1 MALGTVNVP
10 GYIPA
15 DFDAVNSK
23 IGDLNNLN
31 TTDKS
36 NLVAAIN
43 EVDGDITTAASIASS
58 AQTLANTASSSAA
71 SAQTLANTASSS
83 AASAQTLANT
93 AAGNAS
99 TALTR
104 IGDLSSLNTE
114 TKTNLVAALNE
125 IIETGVASGSDPEF
139 TLSAVNA
146 EINVRSYTAEIICA
160 YKGSGQLLV
169 VSAEPD
175 IISVAI
181 EDQST
186 SGMNVKKI
194 ILTRVGYSQDD
205 TTINIALTS
214 DGEHVA
220 ANGTITVAGTP
231 YVIGATLEDT
241 DWANIQTV
249 GAMGIGANFFDIGDT
264 KTITLNGNIG
274 DYFTASNLQLKV
286 FIIEFNYRGDNGIYF
301 QGFKSMDGIDVAL
314 CDSRYGNANLNSG
327 SPIGFMINT
336 AQGLNSNNCGNAS
349 GWKGCLMR
357 YKILGSV
364 ERSNTDGLS
373 VITNKTNLGYDATE
387 TAKTSPVANTLMAA
401 LPADLRAALAQW
413 RHYANNKG
421 QERTTAGS
429 DGNATCTV
437 YSKDSIT
444 LVTDYITLLSA
455 YEVAGDNIQAI
466 SKGWMNPYEN
476 LYMSQMAYYA
486 NGNTLIKYKHNAPT
500 TACAWRVSSPADGG
514 RDWMLVNTKGVVHA
528 GEGSDW
534 DYDICP
540 NTSTGLA
547 PAFRVA

>member
-71 SAQTLANTASSS
+71 SAQTLANTA
-83 AASAQTLANT
+83 
-93 AAGNAS
+93 AGNAS

-146 EINVRSYTAEIICA
+146 EIEYLMSPAEIICA

-194 ILTRVGYSQDD
+194 ILTRVGYSLDD

-214 DGEHVA
+214 DGEHDA
-220 ANGTITVAGTP
+220 ASGTITVAGTA

-241 DWANIQTV
+241 DWSSIQTV
-249 GAMGIGANFFDIGDT
+249 GAMGIGANYFDIGDT
-264 KTITLNGNIG
+264 KTITLNGTVG
-274 DYFTASNLQLKV
+274 TLALSNYQCKV

-301 QGFKSMDGIDVAL
+301 QGFKNVSDNKDIAL
-314 CDSRYGNANLNSG
+314 CDSKYGTDYLSGGTKYFSHSHWGRGTNSA
-327 SPIGFMINT
+327 S
-336 AQGLNSNNCGNAS
+336 GNYG
-349 GWKGCLMR
+349 GWKGCDLR
-357 YKILGSV
+357 YDILGSTNQAP
-364 ERSNTDGLS
+364 SGYGANTTTS
-373 VITNKTNLGYDATE
+373 RTGYDATE
-387 TAKTSPVANTLMAA
+387 AAKTSPVANTLMAA
-401 LPADLRAALAQW
+401 LPSDLRAVLAPW
-413 RHYANNKG
+413 IIYTNNYVGGSTSAADVTTSIDYLPLLAEFEIFGARSYAN
-421 QERTTAGS
+421 Q
-429 DGNATCTV
+429 
-437 YSKDSIT
+437 
-444 LVTDYITLLSA
+444 
-455 YEVAGDNIQAI
+455 YEQNSQA
-466 SKGWMNPYEN
+466 
-476 LYMSQMAYYA
+476 QMTYYK
-486 NGNTLIKYKHNAPT
+486 NGNSKIKYQH
-500 TACAWRVSSPADGG
+500 S
-514 RDWMLVNTKGVVHA
+514 
-528 GEGSDW
+528 
-534 DYDICP
+534 
-540 NTSTGLA
+540 STGTAVNWWTRSAGTASNYPKIKFVWTTPQGTCYTETVDKSEGIA

>member
-43 EVDGDITTAASIASS
+43 EVDGDVTTAASIASS

-125 IIETGVASGSDPEF
+125 IIETGVASGSDPEL

-194 ILTRVGYSQDD
+194 ILTRVGYSLDD
-205 TTINIALTS
+205 TTINIAVTS

-220 ANGTITVAGTP
+220 ASGTITVAGQT
-231 YVIGATLEDT
+231 IASLEDT
-241 DWANIQTV
+241 DWAVIQGV
-249 GAMGIGANFFDIGDT
+249 GAAGTGANYWDIGDT
-264 KTITLNGNIG
+264 KTITLNGKIG

-301 QGFKSMDGIDVAL
+301 QGFKTLDGVDVAL
-314 CDSRYGNANLNSG
+314 CDSLYGG
-327 SPIGFMINT
+327 Y
-336 AQGLNSNNCGNAS
+336 SNIVSTGA
-349 GWKGCLMR
+349 
-357 YKILGSV
+357 
-364 ERSNTDGLS
+364 
-373 VITNKTNLGYDATE
+373 
-387 TAKTSPVANTLMAA
+387 TAKKP
-401 LPADLRAALAQW
+401 
-413 RHYANNKG
+413 
-421 QERTTAGS
+421 
-429 DGNATCTV
+429 
-437 YSKDSIT
+437 
-444 LVTDYITLLSA
+444 
-455 YEVAGDNIQAI
+455 
-466 SKGWMNPYEN
+466 
-476 LYMSQMAYYA
+476 
-486 NGNTLIKYKHNAPT
+486 
-500 TACAWRVSSPADGG
+500 
-514 RDWMLVNTKGVVHA
+514 
-528 GEGSDW
+528 
-534 DYDICP
+534 
-540 NTSTGLA
+540 
-547 PAFRVA
+547 

>member
-71 SAQTLANTASSS
+71 SAQTLANTA
-83 AASAQTLANT
+83 
-93 AAGNAS
+93 AGNAS

-125 IIETGVASGSDPEF
+125 IIETGVASGSDPEL

-146 EINVRSYTAEIICA
+146 EIEYFRSTAEIICA
-160 YKGSGQLLV
+160 YKGSGQLV
-169 VSAEPD
+169 VASAEPD

-214 DGEHVA
+214 DCEHDA
-220 ANGTITVAGTP
+220 ASGTITVAGI
-231 YVIGATLEDT
+231 VIGATFEDT
-241 DWANIQTV
+241 DWVVIQIV
-249 GAMGIGANFFDIGDT
+249 GAMGIGANYFDIGDT

-301 QGFKSMDGIDVAL
+301 QGFKSMDGVDVAL
-314 CDSRYGNANLNSG
+314 CDSQYGNDIRNNAKNLNFSLTHWYDRN
-327 SPIGFMINT
+327 IG
-336 AQGLNSNNCGNAS
+336 
-349 GWKGCLMR
+349 GWKRTDAR
-357 YKILGSV
+357 YDILGS
-364 ERSNTDGLS
+364 
-373 VITNKTNLGYDATE
+373 TNVAPQGYGAGVGSGQVGYDAT
-387 TAKTSPVANTLMAA
+387 TAATTNPVPNTLMAA
-401 LPADLRAALAQW
+401 LPSDLRAVLAPW
-413 RHYANNKG
+413 TVWTDNKG
-421 QERTTAGS
+421 GEVTPTVNCITPSIDYLPLLAEYEIMGTIIAESNQYEATA
-429 DGNATCTV
+429 
-437 YSKDSIT
+437 
-444 LVTDYITLLSA
+444 
-455 YEVAGDNIQAI
+455 QQQ
-466 SKGWMNPYEN
+466 
-476 LYMSQMAYYA
+476 MSYYK
-486 NGNTLIKYKHNAPT
+486 NGNSKIKYKHDANT
-500 TACAWRVSSPADGG
+500 TAATYWTRTPNPLQSNKIIAFTMMNNSTASASWSVAG
-514 RDWMLVNTKGVVHA
+514 RG
-528 GEGSDW
+528 
-534 DYDICP
+534 I
-540 NTSTGLA
+540 A

>member
-43 EVDGDITTAASIASS
+43 EVDGDVTTAASIASS
-58 AQTLANTASSSAA
+58 AQTLANTASSNAA

-125 IIETGVASGSDPEF
+125 IIETGVASGSDPEL

-146 EINVRSYTAEIICA
+146 EIDMRGYTAEIICA
-160 YKGSGQLLV
+160 YKGSGQLLA

-194 ILTRVGYSQDD
+194 ILTRVGYSLDD

-214 DGEHVA
+214 DGEHDA
-220 ANGTITVAGTP
+220 ASGTITVAGTA

-241 DWANIQTV
+241 DWASIQTV
-249 GAMGIGANFFDIGDT
+249 GGMGIGANFFDIGDT
-264 KTITLNGNIG
+264 KTITLNGTVG
-274 DYFTASNLQLKV
+274 TLALSNYQCKV

-301 QGFKSMDGIDVAL
+301 QGFKTLDGVDVAL
-314 CDSRYGNANLNSG
+314 TDSMSTSTSTNGTKYFNINHWGNLNYG
-327 SPIGFMINT
+327 
-336 AQGLNSNNCGNAS
+336 
-349 GWKGCLMR
+349 GWKGCDLR
-357 YKILGSV
+357 YDILGSTEKAPSGYGAAV
-364 ERSNTDGLS
+364 TTSRT
-373 VITNKTNLGYDATE
+373 GYDATE
-387 TAKTSPVANTLMAA
+387 AAKTSPIANTLMAA
-401 LPADLRAALAQW
+401 LPADLRAALAPW
-413 RHYANNKG
+413 TIYTDNKG
-421 QERTTAGS
+421 NSSNTAANVTSSIDYLPLLSEFEVIGARSLANQYEQNYQTWMTYYKNGNSRIKYNHNATTTKIGPWTRS
-429 DGNATCTV
+429 PYYGNATQQV
-437 YSKDSIT
+437 LIGY
-444 LVTDYITLLSA
+444 
-455 YEVAGDNIQAI
+455 GD
-466 SKGWMNPYEN
+466 
-476 LYMSQMAYYA
+476 
-486 NGNTLIKYKHNAPT
+486 
-500 TACAWRVSSPADGG
+500 
-514 RDWMLVNTKGVVHA
+514 LVNERDV
-528 GEGSDW
+528 SQ
-534 DYDICP
+534 
-540 NTSTGLA
+540 SRSLA

>member
-43 EVDGDITTAASIASS
+43 EVDGDVTTAASIASS

-125 IIETGVASGSDPEF
+125 IIETGVASGSDPEL

-146 EINVRSYTAEIICA
+146 EIDMRGYTAEIICA

-220 ANGTITVAGTP
+220 ASGTITVAGQT
-231 YVIGATLEDT
+231 IASLEDT
-241 DWANIQTV
+241 DWAVIQGV
-249 GAMGIGANFFDIGDT
+249 GAAGTGANYWDIGDT

-301 QGFKSMDGIDVAL
+301 QGFKTLDGVDVAL
-314 CDSRYGNANLNSG
+314 CDSLYGGYSNIVSTGATAKKPAFNMEHSLDNGNVHAN
-327 SPIGFMINT
+327 
-336 AQGLNSNNCGNAS
+336 CENAS
-349 GWKGCLMR
+349 GWKGCDLR
-357 YKILGSV
+357 YDILGSV
-364 ERSNTDGLS
+364 EKPSQAYRSSRQNRLTD
-373 VITNKTNLGYDATE
+373 GYDATE
-387 TAKTSPVANTLMAA
+387 AAKTSPVANTLMAA
-401 LPADLRAALAQW
+401 LPADLRAALAAW
-413 RHYANNKG
+413 TIYSNNRG
-421 QERTTAGS
+421 HETQAS
-429 DGNATCTV
+429 
-437 YSKDSIT
+437 
-444 LVTDYITLLSA
+444 SA
-455 YEVAGDNIQAI
+455 SSSQRAFARDAI
-466 SKGWMNPYEN
+466 STSVDYLPLLAMNELFGDSLIPTWQYSPYEREVTE
-476 LYMSQMAYYA
+476 QMAYYK
-486 NGNTLIKYKHNAPT
+486 NGNTLIKYKNNDTT
-500 TACAWRVSSPADGG
+500 TACQYWSRSVSGAHTNMCFAGPDTTGTNQGPSHSGG
-514 RDWMLVNTKGVVHA
+514 SWG
-528 GEGSDW
+528 
-534 DYDICP
+534 I
-540 NTSTGLA
+540 A

>member
-43 EVDGDITTAASIASS
+43 ELDGDITTAASIASS

-125 IIETGVASGSDPEF
+125 IIETGVASGSDPEL

-146 EINVRSYTAEIICA
+146 EIEYLMSTAEIICA

-194 ILTRVGYSQDD
+194 ILTRVGFSQDD

-214 DGEHVA
+214 DGEHDA
-220 ANGTITVAGTP
+220 ASGTITVAGI
-231 YVIGATLEDT
+231 VIGATLEDT
-241 DWANIQTV
+241 DWVVIQGV
-249 GAMGIGANFFDIGDT
+249 GAGGMGANYWDIGDT

-301 QGFKSMDGIDVAL
+301 QGFKSMDGVDVAL
-314 CDSRYGNANLNSG
+314 CD
-327 SPIGFMINT
+327 
-336 AQGLNSNNCGNAS
+336 
-349 GWKGCLMR
+349 
-357 YKILGSV
+357 
-364 ERSNTDGLS
+364 
-373 VITNKTNLGYDATE
+373 
-387 TAKTSPVANTLMAA
+387 
-401 LPADLRAALAQW
+401 
-413 RHYANNKG
+413 
-421 QERTTAGS
+421 
-429 DGNATCTV
+429 
-437 YSKDSIT
+437 
-444 LVTDYITLLSA
+444 
-455 YEVAGDNIQAI
+455 
-466 SKGWMNPYEN
+466 
-476 LYMSQMAYYA
+476 
-486 NGNTLIKYKHNAPT
+486 
-500 TACAWRVSSPADGG
+500 
-514 RDWMLVNTKGVVHA
+514 
-528 GEGSDW
+528 
-534 DYDICP
+534 
-540 NTSTGLA
+540 
-547 PAFRVA
+547 

>member
-58 AQTLANTASSSAA
+58 AQTLANSASSSAA

-93 AAGNAS
+93 ASGNAS

-146 EINVRSYTAEIICA
+146 EIKYFRGTAEIICA

-214 DGEHVA
+214 DGEHDA
-220 ANGTITVAGTP
+220 ASGTITVAGQT
-231 YVIGATLEDT
+231 ITTLEDT
-241 DWANIQTV
+241 DWGSIQTV
-249 GAMGIGANFFDIGDT
+249 GGLGIGANYFDIGDT

-301 QGFKSMDGIDVAL
+301 QGFKTLDGVDVAL
-314 CDSRYGNANLNSG
+314 CESNQGKSFTNGVKTFNTSHWGGGNHG
-327 SPIGFMINT
+327 
-336 AQGLNSNNCGNAS
+336 
-349 GWKGCLMR
+349 GWKGCDLR
-357 YKILGSV
+357 YDILGSTDKAP
-364 ERSNTDGLS
+364 SNYGSGVSSGRT
-373 VITNKTNLGYDATE
+373 GYDATE
-387 TAKTSPVANTLMAA
+387 AAKTSPAAKTLMAA
-401 LPADLRAALAQW
+401 LPADLRAGLAPWTVYTDNHGDDTGQVSYVTSSVDYLPLLAEFELAGA
-413 RHYANNKG
+413 RTSANQYEQNKQSQMSYYKNGNSKLKKQHNNTTTIVYYFLRSPCGYSYSYHCVYGYNTLNNKEESAG
-421 QERTTAGS
+421 TPPGVSRT
-429 DGNATCTV
+429 
-437 YSKDSIT
+437 
-444 LVTDYITLLSA
+444 
-455 YEVAGDNIQAI
+455 
-466 SKGWMNPYEN
+466 
-476 LYMSQMAYYA
+476 
-486 NGNTLIKYKHNAPT
+486 
-500 TACAWRVSSPADGG
+500 
-514 RDWMLVNTKGVVHA
+514 
-528 GEGSDW
+528 
-534 DYDICP
+534 
-540 NTSTGLA
+540 LA